1 MSFAP
6 F

>member
-6 F
+6 

>member
-6 F
+6 P